1 MKTRKKSIIMIGL
14 VTAIVVMGFGLGFYL
29 KSPINMVT
37 IDINPSLELHTNTLG
52 YVVSVDPVN
61 EDAVQLMA
69 GYKLVNRDLESVIE
83 NIVDRMILNGY
94 LIAGQKNQIL
104 ISAEGSISAN
114 KLLGKVKKNISNY
127 AQSKQLM
134 VEVLHQSIDINEAEV
149 ELAHEYNISVGKM
162 AFIDKL
168 AESSNSLPLDELA
181 KTSVK
186 DLIQFSIDQNI
197 PLEDMIQNYSE
208 VIDNQPVE
216 VEVVNDKNNPMDALS
231 SATMNAD
238 AETVINV
245 RNLSENDG
253 AVVGSDKYFVDNAVE
268 TDAVSSATIKKDTDK
283 LVISSDKTQKIAK
296 KSDKV
301 DAVSSATIKK
311 DSDVKGNVSEKVK
324 VEKKSDYEKEDNDS
338 EDREDYGYEDNKGN
352 DSEDRED
359 YDYEDNKGNDSED
372 REDYDYEDNE
382 DNDSE
387 DREDYY
393 YEDNEDNDS
402 EDREDYNDEYNEDDN
417 HQEKNHYED
426 NED

>member
-186 DLIQFSIDQNI
+186 DLIQFSVDQNI

>member
-186 DLIQFSIDQNI
+186 DLIQFSVDQNI

-359 YDYEDNKGNDSED
+359 YDYEDN
-372 REDYDYEDNE
+372 E

>member
-186 DLIQFSIDQNI
+186 DLIQFSVDQNI

-372 REDYDYEDNE
+372 REDYDY
-382 DNDSE
+382 
-387 DREDYY
+387 
-393 YEDNEDNDS
+393 
-402 EDREDYNDEYNEDDN
+402 
-417 HQEKNHYED
+417 
-426 NED
+426 

>member
-359 YDYEDNKGNDSED
+359 YDYEDN
-372 REDYDYEDNE
+372 E